1 MTSSVM
7 RRGEGSL
14 ETVEWN
20 EAWAEALREK
30 LRGREGYIIQDQH
43 GLRLLDWVDGGGRVP
58 ISPGHQAG
66 DHRLKKS
73 RRSGHVVKGFP
84 YEPSWVRKKRR
95 DMQLE
100 CDHAACANRTRSS
113 WWL

>member
-1 MTSSVM
+1 M